1 MSKILFTP
9 GPTNVPQNI
18 REVLSQDLIHHRM
31 EDYHQLLKDINED
44 LKTVFE
50 TNNDVV
56 ILTSSGTGAMES
68 TIVNLF
74 SANDEV
80 LVINT
85 GWFGTRFI
93 EICNVYGLQ
102 VRELRYEWG
111 NTYNIE
117 DVEEILEKYSSIK
130 GIFVTYHETSTGVVN
145 NLERLGQ
152 LTKNTNRLLIADCI
166 SGMIAQE
173 FHFDS
178 WGVDCA
184 VASSQKGF
192 LLPPGLSFVAL
203 SDKAKSSL
211 EHSKL
216 PKYYWDYRKYL
227 NYFSNK
233 AEQPFTPAIS
243 LVVAL
248 REALNQLL
256 IRGLSQIIK
265 DKQSIRKYAEREFQ
279 QLGFTLFI
287 DNESIK
293 GNVLVPVLVPD
304 SVDGNKLTRLIDERY
319 DFTVAG
325 GMGAY
330 TGKMLRV
337 GIIGEITKKEIDL
350 LVQYIKEVL
359 PECKK

>member
-1 MSKILFTP
+1 MSKVLFTP

-18 REVLSQDLIHHRM
+18 REVLSKNLIHHRM
-31 EDYHQLLKDINED
+31 EDYHRLLKEINEN
-44 LKTVFE
+44 LKIIFD
-50 TNNDVV
+50 TNNDVL

-74 SANDEV
+74 SASDEV
-80 LVINT
+80 LIINT

-93 EICNVYGLQ
+93 EICNAYGLK
-102 VRELRYEWG
+102 VYELQYEWG
-111 NTYNIE
+111 NTYHIE
-117 DVEEILEKYSSIK
+117 DVEKMLEMHPSIK

-145 NLERLGQ
+145 NLEVLGQ

-166 SGMIAQE
+166 SGMIVQP

-203 SDKAKSSL
+203 SDKAKSTL
-211 EHSKL
+211 EHSSL

-227 NYFSNK
+227 TYLNNK

-248 REALNQLL
+248 NTALNELL
-256 IRGLSQIIK
+256 NRGLSQIIK
-265 DKQSIRKYAEREFQ
+265 DKQCIRKYAEREFQ
-279 QLGFTLFI
+279 KIGFNLFI
-287 DNESIK
+287 ENESIR
-293 GNVLVPVLVPD
+293 GNVLVPVLVSD
-304 SVDGNKLTRLIDERY
+304 EVDANQLIKLIDERF

-325 GMGAY
+325 GMGGY
-330 TGKMLRV
+330 IGKMLRV
-337 GIIGEITKKEIDL
+337 GIIGEITEKEIDL
-350 LVQYIKEVL
+350 LIQYIKGVL